1 MVKNI
6 FARPKDDSANPA
18 PPEVYNWRIYAL
30 AASAALGS
38 SMFGYDSAFIGG
50 TLSLPSF
57 QERFNLASETGTALA
72 SLKANIVST
81 FQGGCF
87 FGVLLCYYMTEKFGR
102 RWVLILCGIVFNL
115 GAIIQLVA
123 DGKLSFIYAGRVLTG
138 LAVGASSMII
148 PVYISESG
156 PPAIRGRLIGIF
168 EIFLQFSQIIGFW
181 VNYGVSIHISP
192 TSDAQWHIPF
202 GLQLAPGTLLVICMF
217 FQPES
222 PRWLLNAGRTDQ
234 ARKVLLRL
242 RQLPADHAYLN
253 WEIDTVLNQIEEDRA
268 MGADKS
274 FFAKLREVVGPTNRP
289 RLLLGIALMFIQNM
303 SGINALNYYSPS
315 IFKSIGFTGTSVG
328 LLATGIFGIVK
339 ASATGLYMIWGV
351 DALGRRQSLMIG
363 SAGAAIALFYLG
375 IYSKLSGSFDA
386 GMVPAEKTPGA
397 YVAIVMIYIFA
408 VFYAIS
414 WNGIPWIF
422 CAEIF
427 PMAIR
432 SICLVFT
439 TCAQWL
445 GQFIIVYST
454 PYMMADITY
463 GTFLLFACSVVFGLF
478 FAFFLIPETKGI
490 SLEDMDILFSRKG
503 MPRTW
508 RRQTNDVIAER
519 RAAEEVYGKQGESV
533 VHEEKA

>member
-1 MVKNI
+1 
-6 FARPKDDSANPA
+6 
-18 PPEVYNWRIYAL
+18 
-30 AASAALGS
+30 
-38 SMFGYDSAFIGG
+38 
-50 TLSLPSF
+50 
-57 QERFNLASETGTALA
+57 
-72 SLKANIVST
+72 
-81 FQGGCF
+81 
-87 FGVLLCYYMTEKFGR
+87 MTEKVGR
-102 RWVLILCGIVFNL
+102 RLVLMLCGLIFNV
-115 GAIIQLVA
+115 GAIVQLVS
-123 DGKLSFIYAGRVLTG
+123 DGHLSYIYAGRVLTG

-168 EIFLQFSQIIGFW
+168 EIFLQFSHIIGFW
-181 VNYGVSIHISP
+181 VNYGVNIHISP

-202 GLQLAPGTLLVICMF
+202 GLQLTPGTLLVICMF

-234 ARKVLLRL
+234 ARKVLHRL
-242 RQLPADHAYLN
+242 RQLPVDHPYLD
-253 WEIDTVLNQIEEDRA
+253 WEIDTVLHQIEEEKA
-268 MGADKS
+268 MGADKG
-274 FFAKLREVVGPTNRP
+274 FLAKLREAVGPTNRR
-289 RLLLGIALMFIQNM
+289 RLLLGIALMFIQKM
-303 SGINALNYYSPS
+303 SGINALNYCSPS

-339 ASATGLYMIWGV
+339 ASATGLYMVWGV

-363 SAGAAIALFYLG
+363 STGAAIALYYLG
-375 IYSKLSGSFDA
+375 IYSKLSHSFDA
-386 GMVPAEKTPGA
+386 GLTPGEKTPGA

-445 GQFIIVYST
+445 GQFIVVYST
-454 PYMMADITY
+454 SCMMTDIKY
-463 GTFLLFACSVVFGLF
+463 GTVLLFACSVVFGF
-478 FAFFLIPETKGI
+478 CFAFFLIPETKGI
-490 SLEDMDILFSRKG
+490 SLEDMDVLFGCKG
-503 MPRTW
+503 MPRT
-508 RRQTNDVIAER
+508 
-519 RAAEEVYGKQGESV
+519 
-533 VHEEKA
+533 

>member
-1 MVKNI
+1 MGPQDN
-6 FARPKDDSANPA
+6 SANPA

-30 AASAALGS
+30 AASAAMGS

-50 TLSLPSF
+50 TMSLPSF
-57 QERFNLASETGTALA
+57 QERFQLASETGTALA

-87 FGVLLCYYMTEKFGR
+87 FGVLSCYYMTEKLGR
-102 RWVLILCGIVFNL
+102 RRVLILCGIIFNL
-115 GAIIQLVA
+115 GAIIQLVSN
-123 DGKLSFIYAGRVLTG
+123 GSLSYIYAGRVLTG

-168 EIFLQFSQIIGFW
+168 EILLQFSQIVGFW
-181 VNYGVSIHISP
+181 VNYGVNIHISP
-192 TSDAQWHIPF
+192 TNDAQWHIPF
-202 GLQLAPGTLLVICMF
+202 GLQLAPGSLLVLCMF

-222 PRWLLNAGRTDQ
+222 PRWLLNAGRIDQ
-234 ARKVLLRL
+234 ARKVLQRL
-242 RQLPADHAYLN
+242 RQLPADHEYLN
-253 WEIDTVLNQIEEDRA
+253 WEIDAVLNEIEEEKA
-268 MGADKS
+268 MGADRG
-274 FFAKLREVVGPTNRP
+274 FLAKLKEVVGPTNRS

-363 SAGAAIALFYLG
+363 STGAAIALFYLG
-375 IYSKLSGSFDA
+375 IYANLSGSFDA
-386 GMVPAEKTPGA
+386 GAVATEKTAGA
-397 YVAIVMIYIFA
+397 YVAIVMVYIFA
-408 VFYAIS
+408 IFYAIS

-454 PYMMADITY
+454 PYMMTDITW
-463 GTFLLFACSVVFGLF
+463 GTFILFACSVVFGLC

-490 SLEDMDILFSRKG
+490 SLEGMDLLFSRKG

-508 RRQTNDVIAER
+508 RRQTNDIIAQRRAGEEGYSKDAKQANSVIAEH
-519 RAAEEVYGKQGESV
+519 Q
-533 VHEEKA
+533 EKA